1 MDARSGRLVELLQ
14 QLIRNAC
21 VSRDFPSVGEE
32 SRNADTLGAVLDG
45 AGLDLERVELVEGRA
60 TLVARIEGS
69 DPDAPALCL
78 LGHSDVVPVDESGW
92 TRDPFGGELVDGEVW
107 GRGAVDMLNQTAA
120 MALAVRH
127 LADRGF
133 RPRGTLTYVAVP
145 DEECGGYQGTKLLVE
160 QRRDLLR
167 ADYAVTEIGG
177 AVRSTSTGTAVECFV
192 AEKGTGGVRVVVHGR
207 PAHSSAPYGSDN
219 ALLTAVEVVRRLAG
233 WRAATT
239 ITDAWATWVRA
250 QGYPPGT
257 EALLLDADR
266 LFDALGSLPE
276 ALARQAHA
284 CTHTTVVPTIL
295 RAGDKINVIPG
306 WAEVSVNIR
315 ILPGDDPESVLTEL
329 RDLLADLVA
338 DGRVE
343 LDQIRLQAGSASSP
357 DTPLWAAL
365 ARVARGHHPD
375 AVLVP
380 SLCPGATDARW
391 LRPAG
396 IPTYGFGV
404 LSRRVTPAEYWA
416 RFHGHDERI
425 DVESLRMSLAAWE
438 ELAAD
443 FLD

>member
-1 MDARSGRLVELLQ
+1 MDARAGRLVEVLQ

-21 VSRDFPSVGEE
+21 VSRDFPSIGEE
-32 SRNADTLGAVLDG
+32 SRNADTLEAVLG
-45 AGLDLERVELVEGRA
+45 GGGLELERVELVEGRA
-60 TLVARIEGS
+60 SLVARIEGT
-69 DPDAPALCL
+69 DRDAPSLCL

-120 MALAVRH
+120 MALALRN

-145 DEECGGYQGTKLLVE
+145 DEECGGYQGTKLLAE
-160 QRRDLLR
+160 QRPDLLR
-167 ADYAVTEIGG
+167 ADFAVTEIGG
-177 AVRSTSTGTAVECFV
+177 AVRSTPSGTAVECFV
-192 AEKGTGGVRVVVHGR
+192 AEKGTGGVRVVVRGT
-207 PAHSSAPYGSDN
+207 PAHSSAPYGADN
-219 ALLTAVEVVRRLAG
+219 ALLTAVEVVRRLAA
-233 WRAATT
+233 WRAPTT
-239 ITDAWATWVRA
+239 VLGAWAGWVRA
-250 QGYPPGT
+250 QGYPSET

-266 LFDALGSLPE
+266 LFDALGSLPD

-295 RAGDKINVIPG
+295 RAGEKLNVIPG
-306 WAEVSVNIR
+306 RAEVSVNIR
-315 ILPGDDPESVLTEL
+315 ILPGDDPESVLGEL
-329 RDLLADLVA
+329 RDLLADLMV

-343 LDQIRLQAGSASSP
+343 LDQVRLQAGSESSP

-365 ARVARGHHPD
+365 ERVARIHHPD

-404 LSRRVTPAEYWA
+404 LSRRVTPAQYWA

-425 DVESLRMSLAAWE
+425 DVESLGMSLAAWE
-438 ELAAD
+438 ELATD
-443 FLD
+443 FVG